1 MCFSDVL
8 EVFCRLKPCPQ
19 SESCVHAVDDTYVK
33 IVPPIGYDKRGN
45 IPSEIVYK
53 FAEVFDES
61 CRQRDVFSRTS
72 LDLIRGVLNGV
83 DGLLFTYGI
92 TGSGKTHTITG
103 DPRNAGILPRAID
116 VIFNS
121 LPNLTE
127 RCVFYPTNLNRF
139 GVRSETEAA
148 YARRELQLPD
158 IRSSARE
165 FESLS
170 IKNVPMSMAS
180 SVFVSYVEIYNEYC
194 YDLFD
199 EAITASG
206 NRLNKTKEIRAG
218 PRDAAYVEG
227 LVEIEVTST
236 DEVMWHYEK
245 AQERRRIAETK
256 LNAQSSRSHSIF
268 QIKIVMAPFQD
279 NLDHPDMDPNK
290 IIISQLVLVDLAG
303 SERANR
309 TGNMGERLIE
319 ASKINNSLMCLR
331 QCFERYRANQR
342 SPKQANVVPYRDSKI
357 THLFKKYFLGGGT
370 IRMIVCVDPK
380 VDNYAENMNVFSFA
394 ELSQDIKI
402 ELTDVPDIPSS
413 NFLPFPRRDI
423 LNWYRYVEKNVDMD
437 PLKLD
442 LFPPP
447 PKRICL
453 DDSNDTNISRIEEN
467 LLYYKNRMARKAQL
481 MDVFADK
488 RRQFG
493 SDLKTVLCERDLSKI
508 RVQNLE
514 QENNELNH
522 RLEVLHKQVLH
533 INRENAALKRRL
545 FEYEEVDEKRYMA
558 EMELRKK
565 NALIEKDLERK
576 NRDFRVVRQICDD
589 ISITGDTG
597 PSVAALASKFD
608 SGNSEPKVL
617 RPPIQQKVTTFA
629 PDVISTSKQG
639 KRNGYVN
646 PRYHRRSRS
655 AAGRILD
662 HQPTNRVPTGSVL
675 QPQLPRLGVK
685 TTFAPSPRDL
695 KKSDAYILTHQEVDN
710 KGNISTN
717 IVKGECI
724 PTSGG
729 GRYVEF
735 TDIENLQHQSPNV

>member
-1 MCFSDVL
+1 MSDTL

-19 SESCVHAVDDTYVK
+19 EDSCVQAIDDKYVK
-33 IVPPIGYDKRGN
+33 IVQPRGYDRRGN
-45 IPSEIVYK
+45 TPSEAVYK
-53 FAEVFDES
+53 FTEVFDES
-61 CRQRDVFSRTS
+61 CGQRDVFNRAS
-72 LDLIRGVLNGV
+72 LDLIRGALNGV
-83 DGLLFTYGI
+83 DGLLFTYGT

-103 DPRNAGILPRAID
+103 EPRNAGILPRAVD
-116 VIFNS
+116 VVFNS
-121 LPNLTE
+121 LPNPTE
-127 RCVFYPTNLNRF
+127 RCVFYPTSLNRF
-139 GVRSETEAA
+139 GIRSETEAA
-148 YARRELQLPD
+148 YARRELQIPD
-158 IRSSARE
+158 IRSPVRE

-180 SVFVSYVEIYNEYC
+180 AVFVSYVEIYNEYC

-199 EAITASG
+199 ESITASG

-256 LNAQSSRSHSIF
+256 LNSQSSRSHSIF

-279 NLDHPDMDPNK
+279 DSYYPDTDPNK
-290 IIISQLVLVDLAG
+290 IIISQMVLVDLAG

-309 TGNMGERLIE
+309 TGNMGERLVE

-342 SPKQANVVPYRDSKI
+342 NPKQPNVVPYRDSKI
-357 THLFKKYFLGGGT
+357 THLFKKYFLGGGN
-370 IRMIVCVDPK
+370 IRMIICVDPRSE
-380 VDNYAENMNVFSFA
+380 NYGENLNVFSFA

-402 ELTDVPDIPSS
+402 ELTDVPDIPSGNS
-413 NFLPFPRRDI
+413 LPFPRRDI
-423 LNWYRYVEKNVDMD
+423 LNWYRFIEKNVNMD

-467 LLYYKNRMARKAQL
+467 LSYYKNRMTRKAQL
-481 MDVFADK
+481 MDVFADR

-493 SDLKTVLCERDLSKI
+493 NDLKTVLCERDLSKI

-514 QENNELNH
+514 QENSELNH

-533 INRENAALKRRL
+533 MNRENAALKRRL
-545 FEYEEVDEKRYMA
+545 FEYEEVDEKRYLA

-565 NALIEKDLERK
+565 NAMIEKDLERK
-576 NRDFRVVRQICDD
+576 NRDFRVVRQICED
-589 ISITGDTG
+589 ISISGETG

-608 SGNSEPKVL
+608 TGSGGQKVP
-617 RPPIQQKVTTFA
+617 RTPAQQKTTTFA
-629 PDVISTSKQG
+629 PEVIPTSKQG
-639 KRNGYVN
+639 RRNGYVN
-646 PRYHRRSRS
+646 PKFHRRSRS

-662 HQPTNRVPTGSVL
+662 HQPVNRVPTGNIL
-675 QPQLPRLGVK
+675 QPQLPKLGVK

-695 KKSDAYILTHQEVDN
+695 KRSDAYILTHQEVDN

-735 TDIENLQHQSPNV
+735 TDIENLQHSSPSVV